1 MQNSKLM
8 CLICRET
15 VTGIEEHNVK
25 RHHETKHIEYLNFN
39 EEIKS
44 FKLIAFK
51 SDLKA
56 QQTMFSSSL

>member
-1 MQNSKLM
+1 M
-8 CLICRET
+8 ET
-15 VTGIEEHNVK
+15 VAVIKERNVK